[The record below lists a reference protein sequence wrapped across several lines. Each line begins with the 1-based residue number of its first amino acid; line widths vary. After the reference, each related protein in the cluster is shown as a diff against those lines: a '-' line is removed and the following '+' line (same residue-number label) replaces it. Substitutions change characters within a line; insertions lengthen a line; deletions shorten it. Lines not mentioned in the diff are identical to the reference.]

1 MFLKHQLRQDHLI
14 NFSRIN
20 ESHFMENSYYIK
32 DLNRNPNFFKTF
44 ESKMKEVYK
53 ERTSDKIS
61 KAIDTVDMISSII
74 DTIK

>member
-1 MFLKHQLRQDHLI
+1 
-14 NFSRIN
+14 
-20 ESHFMENSYYIK
+20 MENSYYIK

>member
-1 MFLKHQLRQDHLI
+1 MNKSVLVTLKE
-14 NFSRIN
+14 N
-20 ESHFMENSYYIK
+20 EKLFSHFMENSYYIK

-53 ERTSDKIS
+53 ERTTDKIS
-61 KAIDTVDMISSII
+61 KAIDTVEMLSSII

>member
-1 MFLKHQLRQDHLI
+1 MTKSVLISLKE
-14 NFSRIN
+14 N
-20 ESHFMENSYYIK
+20 EKLFSHFMENSYYIK

>member
-1 MFLKHQLRQDHLI
+1 MNKSVLISLKE
-14 NFSRIN
+14 N
-20 ESHFMENSYYIK
+20 EKLFSHFMENPYYIK
-32 DLNRNPNFFKTF
+32 DSNRNPNFFKTF

>member
-1 MFLKHQLRQDHLI
+1 MNKSVLISLKE
-14 NFSRIN
+14 N
-20 ESHFMENSYYIK
+20 EKLFSHFMENSYYIK
-32 DLNRNPNFFKTF
+32 DLNRNPNVFKTF

>member
-1 MFLKHQLRQDHLI
+1 MNKSVLISLKE
-14 NFSRIN
+14 N
-20 ESHFMENSYYIK
+20 EKLFSHFMENSYYIK

-53 ERTSDKIS
+53 ERTSDKIC
-61 KAIDTVDMISSII
+61 KAIDTVDMLSSII

>member
-1 MFLKHQLRQDHLI
+1 MNKSVLISLKE
-14 NFSRIN
+14 N
-20 ESHFMENSYYIK
+20 EKLFSHFMENSYYIK
-32 DLNRNPNFFKTF
+32 DLNRNPNLFKTF
-44 ESKMKEVYK
+44 ESKMEEVYK